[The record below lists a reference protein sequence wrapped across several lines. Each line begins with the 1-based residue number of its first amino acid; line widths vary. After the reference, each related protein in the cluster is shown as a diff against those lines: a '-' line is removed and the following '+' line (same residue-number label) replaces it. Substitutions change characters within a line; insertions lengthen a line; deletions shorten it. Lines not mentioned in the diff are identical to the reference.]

1 MLKKE
6 ELYKLYKNKK
16 GGVDAEMYY
25 VNPNLVNLKRIVYQ
39 NNRKEYLRLDLNENP
54 GGLPQEF
61 INKVLSNITPE
72 FVSQYPETLEF
83 ETCLAKFLGVEHDNL
98 CIVNG
103 SSEGIRHI
111 IEAFSAP
118 GGKIVGAVP
127 SYAMYQVYA
136 EMYGRE
142 FVQVHYNDDLSLPV
156 EQIINALN
164 EDVDL
169 LVLLNPN
176 NPIGNAYTNK
186 ELERILEA
194 VKKYEINLL
203 IDEAYMY
210 FYDNTFLEYAIN
222 NPHVLLTRTFSK
234 LFSLGS
240 LRLGYVVGQP
250 QDVKMISNL
259 CTPHNTNAFAMKFAQ
274 EILETNGMLDALIEK
289 QLAGKQYVIDSL
301 QSNGFQVS
309 AKEGNF
315 IFVKPRNVDA
325 DVIVERMKDEKK
337 ILIKSYSGIG
347 CLGKCLR
354 VTTGEQQYME
364 RFVRALVEIDQ

>member
-1 MLKKE
+1 
-6 ELYKLYKNKK
+6 
-16 GGVDAEMYY
+16 MYY
-25 VNPNLVNLKRIVYQ
+25 VNPNLVDLHRIVYQ
-39 NNRKEYLRLDLNENP
+39 NNRREYLRLDLNENP

-61 INKVLSNITPE
+61 IDKVLSDITPK

-83 ETCLAKFLGVEHDNL
+83 ETCLANFLGINNDNL

-111 IEAFSAP
+111 IEAFSSP
-118 GGKIVGAVP
+118 GGKIVGVVP

-136 EMYGRE
+136 QMYGRE
-142 FVQVHYNDDLSLPV
+142 FVQVHYDDDLSV
-156 EQIINALN
+156 SAEQIIEKLD

-176 NPIGNAYTNK
+176 NPVGNAYSNEEFEK
-186 ELERILEA
+186 ILWA
-194 VKKYEINLL
+194 TKQYEINLL

-210 FYDNTFLEYAIN
+210 FYDNTFIDYAVN

-240 LRLGYVVGQP
+240 LRLGYVVGQA

-274 EILETNGMLDALIEK
+274 AILETDGLLEELIEK
-289 QLAGKQYVIDSL
+289 QLAGKRYIIDSL
-301 QSNGFQVS
+301 KENGFTVN

-315 IFVKPRNVDA
+315 IFVKPRKVDA
-325 DVIVERMKDEKK
+325 DEIVERMKNDKK

-347 CLGKCLR
+347 SLGKCLR
-354 VTTGEQQYME
+354 VTTGERQYME
-364 RFVRALVEIDQ
+364 EFLNALIEIDQ

>member
-1 MLKKE
+1 
-6 ELYKLYKNKK
+6 
-16 GGVDAEMYY
+16 MYY
-25 VNPNLVNLKRIVYQ
+25 VNQNLVDLHRIVYQ

-61 INKVLSNITPE
+61 IDEVLNDITPK

-83 ETCLAKFLGVEHDNL
+83 ENCLAKFLNVNNDNL
-98 CIVNG
+98 CLVNG

-118 GGKIVGAVP
+118 GGKIVGVVP

-136 EMYGRE
+136 QMYGRE
-142 FVQVHYNDDLSLPV
+142 FIQVKYNDDLTISADT
-156 EQIINALN
+156 IIDALS

-176 NPIGNAYTNK
+176 NPVGNAYSNEEFEK
-186 ELERILEA
+186 ILEA
-194 VKKYEINLL
+194 AKKYEIT
-203 IDEAYMY
+203 IY
-210 FYDNTFLEYAIN
+210 FYDNSFIQYAVN
-222 NPHVLLTRTFSK
+222 NPHILLTRTFSK

-250 QDVKMISNL
+250 QEVKMIANL

-274 EILETNGMLDALIEK
+274 AIIEKDGMLDDLIEK
-289 QLAGKQYVIDSL
+289 QLTGKKYIIEQL
-301 QSNGFQVS
+301 EANGYKVN

-315 IFVKPRNVDA
+315 IFIKPRKVDA
-325 DVIVERMKDEKK
+325 DEIVDQMKNEKK

-347 CLGKCLR
+347 SFGKCLR
-354 VTTGEQQYME
+354 VTTGERQYME
-364 RFVRALVEIDQ
+364 QFLEALLDIDK

>member
-1 MLKKE
+1 
-6 ELYKLYKNKK
+6 
-16 GGVDAEMYY
+16 MYY
-25 VNPNLVNLKRIVYQ
+25 VNQNLVDLHRIVYQ

-61 INKVLSNITPE
+61 IDEVLNDITPK

-83 ETCLAKFLGVEHDNL
+83 ENCLAKFLNVNNDNL
-98 CIVNG
+98 CLVNG

-118 GGKIVGAVP
+118 GGKIVGVVP

-136 EMYGRE
+136 QMYGRE
-142 FVQVHYNDDLSLPV
+142 FIQVKYALS
-156 EQIINALN
+156 

-176 NPIGNAYTNK
+176 NPVGNAYSNEEFEK
-186 ELERILEA
+186 ILEA
-194 VKKYEINLL
+194 AKKYEITILV
-203 IDEAYMY
+203 DEAYMY
-210 FYDNTFLEYAIN
+210 FYDNSFIQYAVN
-222 NPHVLLTRTFSK
+222 NPHILLTRTFSK

-250 QDVKMISNL
+250 QEVKMIANL

-274 EILETNGMLDALIEK
+274 AIIEKDGMLDDLIEK
-289 QLAGKQYVIDSL
+289 QLTGKKYIIEQL
-301 QSNGFQVS
+301 EANGYKVN

-315 IFVKPRNVDA
+315 IFIKPRKVDA
-325 DVIVERMKDEKK
+325 DEIVDQMKNEKK

-347 CLGKCLR
+347 SFGKCLR
-354 VTTGEQQYME
+354 VTTGERQYME
-364 RFVRALVEIDQ
+364 QFLEALLDIDK

>member
-1 MLKKE
+1 
-6 ELYKLYKNKK
+6 
-16 GGVDAEMYY
+16 MYY
-25 VNPNLVNLKRIVYQ
+25 VNQNLVDLHRIVYQ

-61 INKVLSNITPE
+61 IDEVLNDITPK

-83 ETCLAKFLGVEHDNL
+83 ENCLAKFLNVNNDNL
-98 CIVNG
+98 CLVNG
-103 SSEGIRHI
+103 SSEGIRYI

-118 GGKIVGAVP
+118 GGKIVGVVP

-136 EMYGRE
+136 QMYGRE
-142 FVQVHYNDDLSLPV
+142 FIQVKYNDDLTISADT
-156 EQIINALN
+156 IIDALS

-176 NPIGNAYTNK
+176 NPVGNAYSNEEFEK
-186 ELERILEA
+186 ILEA
-194 VKKYEINLL
+194 AKKYEITILV
-203 IDEAYMY
+203 DEAYMY
-210 FYDNTFLEYAIN
+210 FYDNSFIQYAVN
-222 NPHVLLTRTFSK
+222 NPHILLTRTFSK

-250 QDVKMISNL
+250 QEVKMIANL

-274 EILETNGMLDALIEK
+274 AIIEKDGMLDDLIEK
-289 QLAGKQYVIDSL
+289 QLTGKKYIIEQL
-301 QSNGFQVS
+301 EANGYKVN

-315 IFVKPRNVDA
+315 IFIKPRKVDA
-325 DVIVERMKDEKK
+325 DEIVDQMKNEKK

-347 CLGKCLR
+347 SFGKCLR
-354 VTTGEQQYME
+354 VTTGERQYME
-364 RFVRALVEIDQ
+364 QFLEALLDIDK

>member
-1 MLKKE
+1 
-6 ELYKLYKNKK
+6 
-16 GGVDAEMYY
+16 MYY

-325 DVIVERMKDEKK
+325 DIIVERMKDEKK

>member
-1 MLKKE
+1 
-6 ELYKLYKNKK
+6 
-16 GGVDAEMYY
+16 MYY
-25 VNPNLVNLKRIVYQ
+25 VNPNLVDLHRIVYQ
-39 NNRKEYLRLDLNENP
+39 NNRREYLRLDLNENP

-61 INKVLSNITPE
+61 IDKVLSDITPK

-83 ETCLAKFLGVEHDNL
+83 ETCLANFLGINNDNL

-111 IEAFSAP
+111 IEAFSSP
-118 GGKIVGAVP
+118 GGKIVGVVP

-136 EMYGRE
+136 QMYGRE
-142 FVQVHYNDDLSLPV
+142 FVQVHYDDDLSV
-156 EQIINALN
+156 SAEQIIEKLD

-176 NPIGNAYTNK
+176 NPVGNAYSNEEFEK
-186 ELERILEA
+186 ILWA
-194 VKKYEINLL
+194 TKQYEINLL

-210 FYDNTFLEYAIN
+210 FYDNTFIDYAVN

-240 LRLGYVVGQP
+240 LRLGYVVGQA

-274 EILETNGMLDALIEK
+274 AILETDGLLEELIEK
-289 QLAGKQYVIDSL
+289 QLAGKRYIIDGL
-301 QSNGFQVS
+301 KENGFTVN

-315 IFVKPRNVDA
+315 IFVKPRKVDA
-325 DVIVERMKDEKK
+325 DEIVERMKNDKK

-347 CLGKCLR
+347 SLGKCLR
-354 VTTGEQQYME
+354 VTTGERQYME
-364 RFVRALVEIDQ
+364 EFLNALIEIDQ